1 MEQFLQALLIVL
13 SPEGL
18 GILVGG
24 VVAGILVGAAPGLT
38 STIAIGLLIPFT
50 FALSKYAAF
59 TLLLGIYCG
68 SMYGGSIPAILM
80 NLPGT
85 PAAAVTALDGYPM
98 TRAGKPGYALTISV
112 VSSALGGLFSASVLI
127 FLSVPLSVVAT
138 AFAGPEYFALCLF
151 AIAVVFAASSKSI
164 LKAIIAT
171 GAGLLVATIGIDPIA
186 PYPRFTFDVPVLMIG
201 VPEVPATIG
210 LFCVA
215 EGFRLLFDPAR
226 GHAVSQAVRS
236 SFRDVIPI
244 IKSLWRTILRSSVI
258 GTIIGI
264 LPGTGAMMAAF
275 ISYGEAKR
283 SSKNPEEFGTGRP
296 EGIAAAQSADNAVTG
311 GALIPMLTLGIPGD
325 VNTLMLLGAMLV
337 HGLIPGPALFH
348 EESTLVYVIFMT
360 MVLANLIFLVI
371 GMRFAPLVAKVTQAD
386 QRYIVPV
393 ILILAITGP
402 AISAGHVY
410 YFWISIA
417 FGIIGYVMEK
427 GGYPVM
433 AMAMAIVLG
442 PIIEKS
448 LRSAL
453 MLPEDPLVIFF
464 SRPISAVFI
473 VLAIAVVIL
482 GVYREIRGR
491 RAKAAS
497 AAQA

>member
-1 MEQFLQALLIVL
+1 
-13 SPEGL
+13 
-18 GILVGG
+18 
-24 VVAGILVGAAPGLT
+24 
-38 STIAIGLLIPFT
+38 
-50 FALSKYAAF
+50 
-59 TLLLGIYCG
+59 
-68 SMYGGSIPAILM
+68 
-80 NLPGT
+80 
-85 PAAAVTALDGYPM
+85 
-98 TRAGKPGYALTISV
+98 
-112 VSSALGGLFSASVLI
+112 
-127 FLSVPLSVVAT
+127 VPLSVVAT